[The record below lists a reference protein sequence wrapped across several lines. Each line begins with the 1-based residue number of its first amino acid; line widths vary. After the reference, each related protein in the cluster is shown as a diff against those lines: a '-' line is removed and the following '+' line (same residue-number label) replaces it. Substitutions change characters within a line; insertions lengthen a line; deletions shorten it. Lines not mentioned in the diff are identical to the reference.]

1 MLAELRNED
10 RRAGE
15 TMARKKSSAQTTTA
29 LPSKKERLGKI
40 QDSDSAK
47 GPPNIDEFSAN
58 QHPPPTAGD
67 DKSKGA
73 ENFPLT
79 KTRADAKYFPILS
92 RVAEGL
98 AL

>member
-1 MLAELRNED
+1 
-10 RRAGE
+10 
-15 TMARKKSSAQTTTA
+15 MARKKSSAQTTTA

-40 QDSDSAK
+40 QDSGNAK
-47 GPPNIDEFSAN
+47 GPRSIDGFNAN

-79 KTRADAKYFPILS
+79 KTRAAAKYKASYREWQRDWPCEATAT
-92 RVAEGL
+92 AEV
-98 AL
+98 